1 MYRVQYSA
9 TIDEIAPMR
18 TICFAG
24 EREREAM
31 TYKSLY
37 NATFRV
43 HQCCTILSMIFVAG
57 AHGLLLGML
66 VDSIGP
72 HT

>member
-24 EREREAM
+24 ERETM
-31 TYKSLY
+31 TYKSFY

-57 AHGLLLGML
+57 AQGLLLGML